1 MNDLKLT
8 VSSSPHIR
16 ANHSTASIMKHVI
29 IALLP
34 ALAVAG
40 YVFGVWALALVAISV
55 VTSVATEAII
65 QKLLKKPVTVNDWSA
80 IVTGVLL
87 GFNLPVNAPWWIA
100 VIGSVFA
107 IAIVKQCFGGIG
119 QNFMNP
125 ALAARAFLVASWPT
139 RMTGAAYI
147 PLSDTVT
154 SATPLALLK
163 SGELASMPATF
174 DLFTGMNGVYGCI
187 GEVSALAILIGG
199 AYLIFKGIISWRIP
213 TFYIATVAVFAVLA
227 GQDPL
232 VHVFSGGLMIGAF
245 FMATDYSSSPITPK
259 GQIIFALGCGL
270 ITMVIRIW
278 GGYPEG
284 VSYSILLMN
293 VATPLIDRFTKER
306 IYGVSAKV
314 KKEAKA

>member
-1 MNDLKLT
+1 MNDLKFT

-16 ANHSTASIMKHVI
+16 AKHSTASVMRNVI

-34 ALAVAG
+34 AFAVAG
-40 YVFGVWALALVAISV
+40 YVFGVWALALVAICV
-55 VTSVATEAII
+55 ITSVATEAII
-65 QKLLKKPVTVNDWSA
+65 QKLLKKEVTINDWSA

-87 GFNLPVNAPWWIA
+87 GFNLPINAPWWVA

-163 SGELASMPATF
+163 SGELASMPSTF

-187 GEVSALAILIGG
+187 GEISALAILIGG
-199 AYLIFKGIISWRIP
+199 AYLIIRGIISWRIP
-213 TFYIATVAVFAVLA
+213 TFYIGTVAIFALLA

-232 VHVFSGGLMIGAF
+232 VHIFSGGLMIGAF
-245 FMATDYSSSPITPK
+245 FMATDYSSSPVSPK
-259 GQIIFALGCGL
+259 GQIIYALGCGL
-270 ITMVIRIW
+270 ITMVIRIY

-293 VATPLIDRFTKER
+293 VATPLIERFTKER
-306 IYGVSAKV
+306 IYGVQKKV